1 MANSFGPVQPIPR
14 LGPINPF
21 AATAFGLGPV
31 FGQHSGGGGIFLG
44 GGQEL
49 PPLPIGSLPGENRRW
64 HFDAFSFLSCSSVT
78 VLGHEYTH
86 RKYTSLAF

>member
-49 PPLPIGSLPGENRRW
+49 PPLPIGSLPGEKAL
-64 HFDAFSFLSCSSVT
+64 AFRHLKCITQDSSFLSCSSVT
-78 VLGHEYTH
+78 ALGH
-86 RKYTSLAF
+86 

>member
-31 FGQHSGGGGIFLG
+31 FGQHNAGGGIFLG

-49 PPLPIGSLPGENRRW
+49 PPLPIGSLPGEKALAFRHNSRLE
-64 HFDAFSFLSCSSVT
+64 FSFMLFCDRIGTLIHS
-78 VLGHEYTH
+78 
-86 RKYTSLAF
+86 